1 MLTPQTTGGPL
12 TQAPTPPPP
21 PGWYPDPHG
30 GTGQRYWDGSTWLT
44 TPLVPKPRKTSAA
57 KILLIVGAAVF
68 LLLGGCVAIVAIVG
82 SSSKTHQSS
91 AQPRDQ
97 KPSAQDLDPS
107 QYQSISPRDYALLVK
122 DPDAAIG
129 RKLIVYGVVTQF
141 DAATGTSEFRA
152 NTGAEKAEHRYDY
165 DVNTMI
171 HAADPA
177 ILKNVVEKD
186 FVIMHVQ
193 VAGAYSYDTQI
204 GGHTVA
210 PKFNVFIIN
219 VTGSER

>member
-1 MLTPQTTGGPL
+1 M

-21 PGWYPDPHG
+21 PGWYPDPQG
-30 GTGQRYWDGSTWLT
+30 GTGQRYWDGRAWLA
-44 TPLVPKPRKTSAA
+44 TPLAQKPRKSSAV

-68 LLLGGCVAIVAIVG
+68 LLLGGCVAIVAVVG

-91 AQPRDQ
+91 GRSGEQQ
-97 KPSAQDLDPS
+97 PSAQDLDPT
-107 QYQSISPRDYALLVK
+107 QYQPISPRDYALLVK
-122 DPDAAIG
+122 DPDAAKG

-186 FVIMHVQ
+186 FVTMHVQ
-193 VAGAYSYDTQI
+193 VAGSYSYDTQI

-210 PKFNVFIIN
+210 PKLNVYIID
-219 VTGSER
+219 VTGSDG